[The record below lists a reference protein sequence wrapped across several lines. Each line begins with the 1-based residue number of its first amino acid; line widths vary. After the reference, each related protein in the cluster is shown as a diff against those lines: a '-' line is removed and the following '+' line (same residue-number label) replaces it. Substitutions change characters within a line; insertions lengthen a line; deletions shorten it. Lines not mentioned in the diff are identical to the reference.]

1 MINKIALAIVCLIAG
16 FSLSF
21 LKFQKEDEAPKDTNQ
36 TIYSIN
42 FDDLPEE
49 EKQRYVSKDDLYEYG
64 GYITPKSYMQNFVDD
79 KDLNLS
85 DNVKE
90 LQEQVRELSK
100 KNEILA
106 ADNVD
111 MSEKNLDFIS
121 KISEMKRNIE
131 NEKNEIV
138 EKNQKALGELEAQHF
153 ENIQA
158 LTKRL
163 NEAQADMIESSKAYE
178 KKIIDLENAI
188 NDARNGDESK
198 LKDAEA
204 GFNKFKESFE
214 ANYTALKEQNNELNA
229 TLAQKEALIKEYEK
243 AQSEKDRGEKKEIL
257 LLKEEI
263 ERVKNDA
270 NTQKFSYEKEIN
282 ALNDGFE
289 TQKSVMEDE
298 LSKKANKIIDLQ
310 EALESNKTALKDR
323 IYELEEIKKNLNSK
337 DLMAQSYNG
346 KNLELNAS
354 LAALHKSFD
363 DLKQKSL
370 KSEQENKLANEN
382 ISSLK
387 KELERANAINKKLE
401 KQKLDAN
408 STLNELS
415 KKLSLSEESLKKSQ
429 EELKALDTKT
439 TKFIKTLF
447 DQNQTISLQSQ
458 KLGSNEGE
466 LKNLSA
472 KLDLKDAKIKELE
485 ENVTKTSQ
493 MLLSKQN
500 ELETQ
505 KRTLKIDMQNYEILR
520 QQINMLQK
528 KIVDTSTFLT
538 DNNKSGGKNL
548 LSLQNELENAKQKL
562 NESNKTIERLNSKI
576 NELSSTTHKSGGGS
590 VNAQIIELQKDIEQN
605 LNRQDELENEN
616 VNLKNILQATTK
628 PETPTKLVLISSI
641 ECDDMDAKDKVSIMC
656 KNRVSEFLQR
666 FNSNYMYEIIPIV
679 DKKNFVIPSNVAQ
692 NIKKDD
698 LGKLNNYVNYG
709 VGKERAKAA
718 AELIKEEFGDFA
730 RISFSSEVIVKDVTR
745 GFIIKVYR

>member
-1 MINKIALAIVCLIAG
+1 MIAG
-16 FSLSF
+16 FCLSF
-21 LKFQKEDEAPKDTNQ
+21 LKVVKEKEDETQKDANQ

-42 FDDLPEE
+42 FDSLPEE
-49 EKQRYVSKDDLYEYG
+49 EKQKYISKDDLYEYG
-64 GYITPKSYMQNFVDD
+64 GYITPKSYMQNFTETSDQNLTDDVD
-79 KDLNLS
+79 
-85 DNVKE
+85 E
-90 LQEQVRELSK
+90 LKKLVNELSK

-106 ADNVD
+106 ADNAD
-111 MSEKNLDFIS
+111 FGEKNLDFIS
-121 KISEMKRNIE
+121 KIAEMRKNNE
-131 NEKNEIV
+131 DEKNEII

-153 ENIQA
+153 ENIQS

-188 NDARNGDESK
+188 NDAKIGDDNR
-198 LKDAEA
+198 LKEA
-204 GFNKFKESFE
+204 QNSFDKFKESSE
-214 ANYTALKEQNNELNA
+214 ANYTALKEQNAELNA
-229 TLAQKEALIKEYEK
+229 TLAQKEAMIKEYEK
-243 AQSEKDRGEKKEIL
+243 AQGEKDRGEKKEIL

-263 ERVKNDA
+263 ERVKSDA
-270 NTQKFSYEKEIN
+270 RTEKFSYEKEIN

-298 LSKKANKIIDLQ
+298 LSKKTNKIIDLE
-310 EALESNKTALKDR
+310 EALEASKTALKDSV
-323 IYELEEIKKNLNSK
+323 YELDEIKKNLNSK
-337 DLMAQSYNG
+337 DLAVENYSG
-346 KNLELNAS
+346 KNVELNAS

-382 ISSLK
+382 INSLK
-387 KELERANAINKKLE
+387 KELERASVANKKLD
-401 KQKLDAN
+401 KQNLEAN
-408 STLNELS
+408 ASINELS
-415 KKLSLSEESLKKSQ
+415 KKLNLSEENLKKAQ
-429 EELKALDTKT
+429 DELKLYDAKT
-439 TKFIKTLF
+439 AKFLKTLF

-466 LKNLSA
+466 LKNLSS
-472 KLDLKDAKIKELE
+472 KLDLKDEKIKELE
-485 ENVTKTSQ
+485 NNVTQTSQ
-493 MLLSKQN
+493 MLLSKQT
-500 ELETQ
+500 ELEAQ

-528 KIVDTSTFLT
+528 KIVDTSLLLS
-538 DNNKSGGKNL
+538 DGNKSGAKNV

-576 NELSSTTHKSGGGS
+576 NELSSTTHKGGGGS
-590 VNAQIIELQKDIEQN
+590 VNAQIVELQKDIEQN

-679 DKKNFVIPSNVAQ
+679 DKKNIVIPTNVAQ
-692 NIKKDD
+692 SIKKDD

-730 RISFSSEVIVKDVTR
+730 RISFSSEVIVREVSR

>member
-21 LKFQKEDEAPKDTNQ
+21 LKFQKEDETPKDTNQ

-79 KDLNLS
+79 KDINLS
-85 DNVKE
+85 NNVNE

-188 NDARNGDESK
+188 NDTKIGDDDRLKEAQNGFD
-198 LKDAEA
+198 
-204 GFNKFKESFE
+204 KFKESSE
-214 ANYTALKEQNNELNA
+214 ANYTALKEQNAELNA
-229 TLAQKEALIKEYEK
+229 TLAQKEAMIKEYEK
-243 AQSEKDRGEKKEIL
+243 AQGEKDRGEKKEIL

-263 ERVKNDA
+263 ERVKSDA
-270 NTQKFSYEKEIN
+270 RTEKFSYEKEIN

-298 LSKKANKIIDLQ
+298 LSKKTNKIIDLE
-310 EALESNKTALKDR
+310 EALEASKTALKDSV
-323 IYELEEIKKNLNSK
+323 YELDEIKKNLNSK
-337 DLMAQSYNG
+337 DLAVENYSG
-346 KNLELNAS
+346 KNVELNAS

-382 ISSLK
+382 INSLK
-387 KELERANAINKKLE
+387 KELERASVANKKLD
-401 KQKLDAN
+401 KQNLESNA
-408 STLNELS
+408 SINELS
-415 KKLSLSEESLKKSQ
+415 KKLNLSEESLKKAQ
-429 EELKALDTKT
+429 DELKLYEAKMA
-439 TKFIKTLF
+439 KFLKTLF

-458 KLGSNEGE
+458 KLSSNENE
-466 LKNLSA
+466 LKSLNL
-472 KLDLKDAKIKELE
+472 KLSSKDEKIKELE
-485 ENVTKTSQ
+485 NNVTQTSQ
-493 MLLSKQN
+493 MLFSKQT
-500 ELETQ
+500 ELEAQ

-576 NELSSTTHKSGGGS
+576 NELSSSGHKGGA